1 MQGLLCWLQGSAED
15 TSLELVPCSRTS
27 CAPEQALHQATTRPL
42 RESLRALQVP
52 ASPSDRTPHCAV
64 ITLRAYRCF
73 HTLLIVQGSVRNRR
87 IITLFTL
94 QLIQTTS
101 IPLMLHSISLFPV
114 KAGIVNPQLFSCKQY
129 RKRAVDFLHYTLG
142 SPSKV

>member
-52 ASPSDRTPHCAV
+52 ASPSDRTSHCAV
-64 ITLRAYRCF
+64 IMLRAYRCF

-101 IPLMLHSISLFPV
+101 IINAALHKPLPSKGWHSESTALFLQAVQEKSCGLPALHSWFTI
-114 KAGIVNPQLFSCKQY
+114 
-129 RKRAVDFLHYTLG
+129 
-142 SPSKV
+142 